1 MQASISNYKQSPR
14 KVRLIANL
22 VKGKRVSVALTELAF
37 LAKRGALPV
46 KKLIDSAVA
55 NAINNLG
62 IASDNLYIKEIRVDK
77 GIVMHRRMP
86 RARGSAFPIK
96 KRTSHLIVVL
106 AEKEAKKEKKAVKV
120 ATKAKKVTK
129 AKAAK

>member
-120 ATKAKKVTK
+120 STKAKKVTK